1 MQNIFLPNW
10 MFRIKDVLMPN
21 DDLKDDMEIVLYKG
35 YGNNTTVFVSGM
47 VIAGKKVR
55 SFSNNSKWENMRAMI
70 RRFTRKTVA
79 NQEVNIDLLGEQT
92 KVITDGSGSFSVQLK
107 LPYFY
112 KIQSDRWIPVKAIIP
127 NTSVKVTGQIQI
139 INDDEERI
147 FISDIDDTVLIS
159 HSTHL
164 FRKLY
169 LILFKNAES
178 RLPFPDI
185 PRFYQQLKS
194 GRSNNSDHPFF
205 YVSSS
210 EWNLYDLLNDFFKFN
225 QIPEGTLLLKKYSGG
240 IIKLWLSGK
249 KHHDLKSLL
258 SGKAIPLYRTT
269 MKKYNIM
276 ETTTKTYRKLGFT
289 GLDTAEMVSTMNI
302 VLANYHI
309 FYQKLRN
316 YHWNVKGG
324 DFFDLHEKFEELYTA
339 AVTNIDEVAERIRVF
354 GKTPMS
360 TLGEYLQV
368 AEIKETGT
376 DLTPIQMTQQ
386 VLGDIEKLDGLLVDV
401 AEAAQKA
408 GDMATL
414 DLMNSMIRSLEKEH
428 WMLTMWL
435 NNSKN

>member
-1 MQNIFLPNW
+1 MQNIFLRNW
-10 MFRIKDVLMPN
+10 MFRIKDVLMSN

-35 YGNNTTVFVSGM
+35 YGNSTTVFVSGM
-47 VIAGKKVR
+47 VIAGKNVQ

-70 RRFTRKTVA
+70 KRFTRKTVA
-79 NQEVNIDLLGEQT
+79 NQEVKIDLLSEQT

-107 LPYFY
+107 LPCFH
-112 KIQSDRWIPVKAIIP
+112 KVQSDRWIPVKAIIP

-194 GRSNNSDHPFF
+194 GRSNNADHPFF

-225 QIPEGTLLLKKYSGG
+225 QIPEGTLLLKKYSEG

-249 KHHDLKSLL
+249 KHHDLKYNKIRFLL
-258 SGKAIPLYRTT
+258 TFYP
-269 MKKYNIM
+269 
-276 ETTTKTYRKLGFT
+276 
-289 GLDTAEMVSTMNI
+289 
-302 VLANYHI
+302 
-309 FYQKLRN
+309 YQKFVLL
-316 YHWNVKGG
+316 G
-324 DFFDLHEKFEELYTA
+324 DNGQEDPIIYGRLTKEFPG
-339 AVTNIDEVAERIRVF
+339 RIETVYIRQIKSLWG
-354 GKTPMS
+354 GKTNEVDS
-360 TLGEYLQV
+360 LFDTHTHLIQ
-368 AEIKETGT
+368 IKHTKEAFNHAK
-376 DLTPIQMTQQ
+376 
-386 VLGDIEKLDGLLVDV
+386 VLGYI
-401 AEAAQKA
+401 
-408 GDMATL
+408 
-414 DLMNSMIRSLEKEH
+414 
-428 WMLTMWL
+428 
-435 NNSKN
+435 